1 MVKFA
6 SVTAA
11 KKASCGRFALP
22 SLLFTLLHVYSRV
35 VQFFKIFFNAA
46 YFRCSWQREKN
57 RERQRQIQTEN
68 ERERERDRQ
77 TDTHTQTETDTQTD
91 RQKKTRFP

>member
-11 KKASCGRFALP
+11 KKASCGRLALP

-57 RERQRQIQTEN
+57 RETETDTN
-68 ERERERDRQ
+68 REREREGERQ
-77 TDTHTQTETDTQTD
+77 TDRHTDTQTETDTQTY